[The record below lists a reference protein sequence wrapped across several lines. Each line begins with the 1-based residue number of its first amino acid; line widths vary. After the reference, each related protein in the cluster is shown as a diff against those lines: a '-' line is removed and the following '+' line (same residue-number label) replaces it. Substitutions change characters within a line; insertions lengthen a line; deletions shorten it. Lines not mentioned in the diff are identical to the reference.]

1 MILINFLA
9 ESDPANLTAAI
20 GDGGNDVSM
29 LQEAHIGLGIIGHEG
44 SAAAQA
50 SDFAFTKFRFLK
62 RALLVHGH
70 WYYFRAAFLIQYSF
84 YKNIAFCTGQFL
96 FMFFNNYSANTI
108 FDSFFLVMYNTIY
121 SSLPVLVFAI
131 LEKNISADKL
141 LKDPRLYTKNRKNN
155 LMSHQQLL
163 KWSGLAVWHSLAT
176 FFTLYFVFTQSD
188 TDFWTL
194 QTAMAQAVVI
204 VVNMKLLLESRYWN
218 VYLGLSILFSILS
231 FSFLTFF
238 LQFVFHSDNFLVDSS
253 YYLVYTSLLADLRFW
268 AGTALA
274 VPVALLPDILMSIF
288 SNINI
293 KPKCN
298 TTVPFVEPA
307 I

>member
-1 MILINFLA
+1 
-9 ESDPANLTAAI
+9 
-20 GDGGNDVSM
+20 M

-84 YKNIAFCTGQFL
+84 YKNIAFCTSQFL
-96 FMFFNNYSANTI
+96 FMFFSNYSANTI
-108 FDSFFLVMYNTIY
+108 FDSFFLVMYNTLY
-121 SSLPVLVFAI
+121 SSVPVLVFAI
-131 LEKNISADKL
+131 LEKNIPADQL
-141 LKDPRLYTKNRKNN
+141 LKDPKLYKKNRKNS

-176 FFTLYFVFTQSD
+176 FFTLYFVFSQSD

-194 QTAMAQAVVI
+194 QTAMAQAVVL
-204 VVNMKLLLESRYWN
+204 VVNLKLLLESRYWN
-218 VYLGLSILFSILS
+218 VYLVISVLFSMLS
-231 FSFLTFF
+231 FSLLTLF
-238 LQFVFHSDNFLVDSS
+238 LQYVFHSDNFLVDSS
-253 YYLVYTSLLADLRFW
+253 YYLIYTSLLADLRFW
-268 AGTALA
+268 ASVALA
-274 VPVALLPDILMSIF
+274 VPVALLPDSLIQIF
-288 SNINI
+288 SNIKFSK
-293 KPKCN
+293 KPKYN
-298 TTVPFVEPA
+298 TTVPFVEPV

>member
-1 MILINFLA
+1 
-9 ESDPANLTAAI
+9 
-20 GDGGNDVSM
+20 M

-84 YKNIAFCTGQFL
+84 YKNIAFCTSQFL
-96 FMFFNNYSANTI
+96 FMFFSNYSANTI
-108 FDSFFLVMYNTIY
+108 FDSFFLVMYNTLY
-121 SSLPVLVFAI
+121 SSVPVLVFAI
-131 LEKNISADKL
+131 LEKNIPADQL
-141 LKDPRLYTKNRKNN
+141 LKDPKLYKKNRKNS

-176 FFTLYFVFTQSD
+176 FFTFYFVFSQSD

-194 QTAMAQAVVI
+194 QTAMAQAVVL
-204 VVNMKLLLESRYWN
+204 VVNLKLLLESRYWN
-218 VYLGLSILFSILS
+218 VYLVISVLFSMLS
-231 FSFLTFF
+231 FSLLTLF
-238 LQFVFHSDNFLVDSS
+238 LQYVFHSDNFLVDSS
-253 YYLVYTSLLADLRFW
+253 YYLIYTSLLADLRFW
-268 AGTALA
+268 ASVALA
-274 VPVALLPDILMSIF
+274 VPVALLPDSLIQIF
-288 SNINI
+288 SNIKFSK
-293 KPKCN
+293 KPKYN
-298 TTVPFVEPA
+298 TTVPFVEPV

>member
-1 MILINFLA
+1 
-9 ESDPANLTAAI
+9 
-20 GDGGNDVSM
+20 M

-96 FMFFNNYSANTI
+96 YMFFSNYSANSM

-131 LEKNISADKL
+131 LEQNIAAKDLES
-141 LKDPRLYTKNRKNN
+141 DPRLYSRNRNN
-155 LMSHQQLL
+155 SLMSHQQLL
-163 KWSGLAVWHSLAT
+163 KWISLALWHSLAT
-176 FFTLYFVFTQSD
+176 TFTLYFVYTQSE

-204 VVNMKLLLESRYWN
+204 VVNLKLLLESRYWN
-218 VYLGLSILFSILS
+218 VYLVLAVIFSMLSYSL
-231 FSFLTFF
+231 LTFF
-238 LQFVFHSDNFLVDSS
+238 LQFFFHSDNFLVDSS
-253 YYLVYTSLLADLRFW
+253 YYLVYTELLGDLRFW
-268 AGTALA
+268 ASTLIS
-274 VPVALLPDILMSIF
+274 VPIALLPDGLIKIF
-288 SNINI
+288 ANINI
-293 KPKCN
+293 SKKPKNN
-298 TTVPFVEPA
+298 TTVPFVEPV